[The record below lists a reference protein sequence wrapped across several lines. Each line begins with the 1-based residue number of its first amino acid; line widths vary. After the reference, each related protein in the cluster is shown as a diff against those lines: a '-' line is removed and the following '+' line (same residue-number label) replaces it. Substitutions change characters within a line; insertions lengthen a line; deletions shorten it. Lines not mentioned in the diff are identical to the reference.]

1 MKFRLL
7 FVAFVLVTG
16 CVYAQDI
23 TGIWRGYFNSG
34 YGYFKQQYKY
44 EVQINQ
50 LSNAASMKGLE
61 GVTYS
66 YHTTVFYG
74 KALLQGIYDA
84 KNKSLTIRETKLV
97 ELKIAGNSEP
107 CLMTCYLDYS
117 KDGNTEILE
126 GTFTSINANSKADC
140 GSGFVHLERVQ
151 ESEFKKEDFLLKK
164 KDVNPPPPVAKS
176 TEPPTKSVPPPSNNY
191 NPDVKRLQ
199 LALGITPDGIFGPHT
214 SAVLKAKVPESNG
227 KVDINNTAAIN
238 DLIAKIQKNKSTQP
252 PKKQPPALSK
262 KPSVKKNNPPVA
274 KSQPKEKPI
283 IKGAD
288 TIAKSQP
295 QVTQPSNPPV
305 DKELTKK
312 SVPVPDVIKERE
324 NPLIKT
330 IVTGSPDI
338 VIQLF
343 DNGEIDGDTIT
354 VYDNNEIIANRQ
366 GLTGKP
372 ITVHIKADLM
382 NSHHEFVMV
391 ANNLGSIPPN
401 TALMVITTGGK
412 RYELF
417 ISSDEKKNAKVVIDY
432 KMPGKESR

>member
-7 FVAFVLVTG
+7 FVAFVLVT
-16 CVYAQDI
+16 CSVCAQDI

-50 LSNAASMKGLE
+50 LGNAASMKGLE

-74 KALLQGIYDA
+74 KALLQGIYDP
-84 KNKSLTIRETKLV
+84 KNKSLTIKETKLV

-126 GTFTSINANSKADC
+126 GSFTSINANSKADC
-140 GSGFVHLERVQ
+140 GSGYVHLERVQ

-164 KDVNPPPPVAKS
+164 KNVTPPPVVKSNPPAKTTPKKQTPSTQQKKITPKKTTPPPVAKKTTPS
-176 TEPPTKSVPPPSNNY
+176 TKKTTPNTTTKTPP
-191 NPDVKRLQ
+191 
-199 LALGITPDGIFGPHT
+199 
-214 SAVLKAKVPESNG
+214 
-227 KVDINNTAAIN
+227 
-238 DLIAKIQKNKSTQP
+238 QKNKITGQ
-252 PKKQPPALSK
+252 
-262 KPSVKKNNPPVA
+262 
-274 KSQPKEKPI
+274 
-283 IKGAD
+283 D
-288 TIAKSQP
+288 TIAKSTP
-295 QVTQPSNPPV
+295 QITQPSNPPV

-312 SVPVPDVIKERE
+312 TIPIPDVIKERE
-324 NPLIKT
+324 NALIKT
-330 IVTGSPDI
+330 IVTSSPDI
-338 VIQLF
+338 LIQLF

-354 VYDNNEIIANRQ
+354 VYDNNQVIANRQ

-372 ITVHIKADLM
+372 ITLKIKADLM
-382 NSHHEFVMV
+382 DSHHEFVMV

-432 KMPGKESR
+432 KMPGKESK

>member
-7 FVAFVLVTG
+7 FVVMSLTAA
-16 CVYAQDI
+16 CVNAQDI

-50 LSNAASMKGLE
+50 LSNDASMKGLE

-66 YHTTVFYG
+66 YHSTVFYG
-74 KALLQGIYDA
+74 KATLQGIYDA
-84 KNKSLTIRETKLV
+84 KNKSLTIKETKLV

-117 KDGNTEILE
+117 KDGSTEILE
-126 GTFTSINANSKADC
+126 GTFTSVNVNSKADC
-140 GSGFVHLERVQ
+140 GSGYVHLERVQ
-151 ESEFKKEDFLLKK
+151 ESEFKKEDFLIKK
-164 KDVNPPPPVAKS
+164 KNVTPPPPVAKS
-176 TEPPTKSVPPPSNNY
+176 NPP
-191 NPDVKRLQ
+191 Q
-199 LALGITPDGIFGPHT
+199 
-214 SAVLKAKVPESNG
+214 
-227 KVDINNTAAIN
+227 NTAP
-238 DLIAKIQKNKSTQP
+238 KKETPSTQQKTT
-252 PKKQPPALSK
+252 PKKSNT
-262 KPSVKKNNPPVA
+262 SPPVA
-274 KSQPKEKPI
+274 KKTTPPSTKKTTPNTPAKVPNQKSKTTS
-283 IKGAD
+283 AD

-295 QVTQPSNPPV
+295 QIVQPANPPV

-312 SVPVPDVIKERE
+312 TVPVPAVIRERE

-330 IVTGSPDI
+330 IVTNAPDI
-338 VIQLF
+338 LIQLF

-354 VYDNNEIIANRQ
+354 VYDNNQVIANRQ

-372 ITVHIKADLM
+372 ITLNIKAEAG

-417 ISSDEKKNAKVVIDY
+417 ISSDETKNAKVVIDY
-432 KMPGKESR
+432 KMPGK

>member
-7 FVAFVLVTG
+7 FVAFVLCVSY
-16 CVYAQDI
+16 VYAQDI
-23 TGIWRGYFNSG
+23 TGIWRGYFYSG

-74 KALLQGIYDA
+74 KALLQGIYDS
-84 KNKSLTIRETKLV
+84 KNKSLTIKETKLV

-126 GTFTSINANSKADC
+126 GPFTSINANSKADC
-140 GSGFVHLERVQ
+140 GSGYVHLERVK

-164 KDVNPPPPVAKS
+164 KSVTPPPVVKSNPPVNSAPKKQTPSTQQKTTSPKKTAPPVVKKTTPPAAKK
-176 TEPPTKSVPPPSNNY
+176 TAPNT
-191 NPDVKRLQ
+191 
-199 LALGITPDGIFGPHT
+199 T
-214 SAVLKAKVPESNG
+214 AKVPPQ
-227 KVDINNTAAIN
+227 K
-238 DLIAKIQKNKSTQP
+238 KITS
-252 PKKQPPALSK
+252 
-262 KPSVKKNNPPVA
+262 
-274 KSQPKEKPI
+274 
-283 IKGAD
+283 GD
-288 TIAKSQP
+288 TIAKLQP
-295 QVTQPSNPPV
+295 QETQPTSPKV
-305 DKELTKK
+305 DKDLTKK
-312 SVPVPDVIKERE
+312 TVAVPDVIKERE

-330 IVTGSPDI
+330 IITSSPDI
-338 VIQLF
+338 LIQLY

-354 VYDNNEIIANRQ
+354 VYDNNQVIANRQ

-372 ITVHIKADLM
+372 ITLHVQANVM

-432 KMPGKESR
+432 KMPGKES